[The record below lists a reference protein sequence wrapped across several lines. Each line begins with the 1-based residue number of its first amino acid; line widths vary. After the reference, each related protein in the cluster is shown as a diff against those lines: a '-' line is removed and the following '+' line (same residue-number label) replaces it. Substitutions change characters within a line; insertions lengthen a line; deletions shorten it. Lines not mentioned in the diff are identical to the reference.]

1 MALFA
6 EDDVVADRGWVR
18 RGAEAFD
25 GDDDVAAVTG
35 LVLPLE
41 LETEGQLC
49 FERSASFVR
58 GFRRRTF
65 RPPET
70 WYTHPFFYYTPGVIG
85 SGANTA
91 LRIDV
96 ARQLGGF
103 DTMLGPGTPTRAGED
118 VDLYVRILRAGHAVL
133 YDPSVIVWHE
143 HPERMPRARRQVLRQ
158 GVGLGAALAKQFATG
173 PERRSLL
180 RGLPLGL
187 RYELYP
193 TAPREAHTSPGA
205 QRGVERLGRLG
216 LAIGPGAYAASVL
229 RMALAAAARSWAL
242 GGRGRTASRSERAL
256 FAVAAAACVLALTL
270 VAAGRAGAAV
280 PGARNGAAQWARP
293 E

>member
-1 MALFA
+1 
-6 EDDVVADRGWVR
+6 EDVLGWRDDDSLGAAPRERTPRRSPNGKAHKAVR
-18 RGAEAFD
+18 RS
-25 GDDDVAAVTG
+25 VSVVVTTRRDPTRLERCLRSILACDYPDFEVIVVERRPG
-35 LVLPLE
+35 SDNDARMTLDARFRDEPLVRYV
-41 LETEGQLC
+41 TEP
-49 FERSASFVR
+49 RA
-58 GFRRRTF
+58 
-65 RPPET
+65 
-70 WYTHPFFYYTPGVIG
+70 GV
-85 SGANTA
+85 SSANTA

-173 PERRSLL
+173 PQRRPLL

-193 TAPREAHTSPGA
+193 TGPREAHTSPGA

-229 RMALAAAARSWAL
+229 RMALAAAARSWAV
-242 GGRGRTASRSERAL
+242 GG
-256 FAVAAAACVLALTL
+256 
-270 VAAGRAGAAV
+270 
-280 PGARNGAAQWARP
+280 
-293 E
+293 